1 MFLGGKRLV
10 ALHLDQP
17 SRCDPINVREREF
30 LTMRK
35 RRLAL
40 SGKLL
45 NAVSEK
51 TMFQAKERRRILRVI
66 HVGD

>member
-1 MFLGGKRLV
+1 MFLAGKRLV

-45 NAVSEK
+45 NTVSEK
-51 TMFQAKERRRILRVI
+51 TLFQAKEQRRILRVI